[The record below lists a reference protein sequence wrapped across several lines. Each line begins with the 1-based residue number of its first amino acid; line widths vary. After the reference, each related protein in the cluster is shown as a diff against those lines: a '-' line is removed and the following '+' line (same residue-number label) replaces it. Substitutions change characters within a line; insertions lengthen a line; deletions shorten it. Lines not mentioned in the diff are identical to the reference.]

1 MHTQIFQRG
10 LLGKYP
16 AVLSLFCIERQRE
29 RERDKREDRTVQLI
43 LGLNSVFPS

>member
-16 AVLSLFCIERQRE
+16 AVLSLFCIERHKRE
-29 RERDKREDRTVQLI
+29 REIKGKIEQY
-43 LGLNSVFPS
+43 N

>member
-29 RERDKREDRTVQLI
+29 REREREREIKGKIEQY
-43 LGLNSVFPS
+43 N

>member
-16 AVLSLFCIERQRE
+16 AVLSLFCIERHKRE
-29 RERDKREDRTVQLI
+29 REREREGKIEQY
-43 LGLNSVFPS
+43 N

>member
-29 RERDKREDRTVQLI
+29 REREREIKGKIEQY
-43 LGLNSVFPS
+43 N

>member
-29 RERDKREDRTVQLI
+29 RERERER
-43 LGLNSVFPS
+43 

>member
-1 MHTQIFQRG
+1 MHNKIFQRG

-29 RERDKREDRTVQLI
+29 RDKRLDRTVELI
-43 LGLNSVFPS
+43 LGLNS

>member
-29 RERDKREDRTVQLI
+29 RDKREDRTVQLI

>member
-1 MHTQIFQRG
+1 MHNQIFQRG

-29 RERDKREDRTVQLI
+29 RDNRLDRTVELI
-43 LGLNSVFPS
+43 LGLNS

>member
-16 AVLSLFCIERQRE
+16 AVLSLFCIERHK